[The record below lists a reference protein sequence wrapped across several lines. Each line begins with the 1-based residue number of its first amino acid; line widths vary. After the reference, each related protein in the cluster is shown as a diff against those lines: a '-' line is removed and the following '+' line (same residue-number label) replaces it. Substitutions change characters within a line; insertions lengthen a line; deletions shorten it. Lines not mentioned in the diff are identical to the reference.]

1 VVFSAE
7 EAQLTE
13 HLDEGIG
20 LVVPGVLWKASW
32 VPPPLDAV
40 AVPRPSRPLETGRKG
55 GGLLPSL

>member
-20 LVVPGVLWKASW
+20 LVVARRAVEGESIPG
-32 VPPPLDAV
+32 
-40 AVPRPSRPLETGRKG
+40 RG
-55 GGLLPSL
+55 GQVCEYLSLK